1 GLIDGD
7 VVGRIDGASTT
18 NLPVTD
24 AVAHIRGEIG
34 STVRLEIERNGKEDP
49 FTVAVSR
56 DLVTIPSV
64 EVSRLPHGIVY
75 AAISHFS
82 QTTPWDFRSHVEAA
96 VSAGGVKGIIIDLRA
111 NSGGSMLGS
120 AAIADLFLD

>member
-1 GLIDGD
+1 
-7 VVGRIDGASTT
+7 
-18 NLPVTD
+18 
-24 AVAHIRGEIG
+24 
-34 STVRLEIERNGKEDP
+34 
-49 FTVAVSR
+49 VSR

-120 AAIADLFLD
+120 AAIADLFLDEGVLITTAGRNGSRVSRPSRPRSARRPTRLSGTIRSLF